1 MKEQKNAAETKNVLC
16 WMQMKKGEQKGPV
29 RPVNH
34 VVLVAVQG
42 EIVSEVFSEEKR
54 NSRDLRMSRT

>member
-1 MKEQKNAAETKNVLC
+1 M
-16 WMQMKKGEQKGPV
+16 MKGEQKGPV
-29 RPVNH
+29 RPVDH

>member
-1 MKEQKNAAETKNVLC
+1 MKEQKNAAETKSVLC

-42 EIVSEVFSEEKR
+42 EIVSEVFSR